1 MEPISTEPDAERTSR
16 VQSVDRAMLL
26 LRAVPEAAPENST
39 AARLAETCG
48 LNRATAWRLLHTLEA
63 HDVVSGDR
71 GTGRWSVGDGLVDL
85 ARSAGTESLVAAARP
100 VLERLSLQTGE
111 TASLAVWRL
120 GALTY
125 VDEVVPPAI
134 VAATWS
140 GRAVPLHATS
150 TGKVLL
156 AFGDV
161 PRPSGRL
168 ERFTDTTLT
177 TVAALDEEI
186 AQVRHRGYATC
197 RGELEASAWGVSAP
211 VADSTGRLVA
221 VLSIWGPGS
230 RVTEPRFDVL
240 GPLAQAAATAIR
252 PGRTGRGS

>member
-1 MEPISTEPDAERTSR
+1 MSLTFSAVKKPI
-16 VQSVDRAMLL
+16 VQL
-26 LRAVPEAAPENST
+26 
-39 AARLAETCG
+39 
-48 LNRATAWRLLHTLEA
+48 
-63 HDVVSGDR
+63 
-71 GTGRWSVGDGLVDL
+71 
-85 ARSAGTESLVAAARP
+85 
-100 VLERLSLQTGE
+100 
-111 TASLAVWRL
+111 
-120 GALTY
+120 
-125 VDEVVPPAI
+125 
-134 VAATWS
+134 
-140 GRAVPLHATS
+140 
-150 TGKVLL
+150 LL

-177 TVAALDEEI
+177 TAAALDEEI

-211 VADSTGRLVA
+211 VADGTGRLVA

-240 GPLAQAAATAIR
+240 GPLAQAAAAAIR